1 MTKAS
6 ELERNEQIEKL
17 REWFP
22 KGSTVYTILRKV
34 SASGMS
40 RQISVVCLRI
50 DGDKIVDLHPNWSVA
65 KVLGRRLNKG
75 GAHDALVIGGCGMD
89 MGFEIAYS
97 LGAAIHGDGYSL
109 KHRWL

>member
-6 ELERNEQIEKL
+6 KIERDEQIEKL

-50 DGDKIVDLHPNWSVA
+50 DGDKIIDLHPNWSVSKA
-65 KVLGRRLNKG
+65 LGYRLNKG
-75 GAHDALVIGGCGMD
+75 GAHDAVVISGCGMD

-97 LGAAIHGDGYSL
+97 LASLLHGDGYALS
-109 KHRWL
+109 HRWL